1 MELTRR
7 GFIAA
12 NGALLGTTLLP
23 RGLLAEVQARSAP
36 MPALKDWE
44 EIRRQFRLTPD
55 YLHFSGFYIASHP
68 QPVRAAIE
76 SFRDAL
82 DANPFLTVENGMFE
96 SEGQNLQ
103 RKVRE
108 DVAAYLGG
116 QADEIALTPNT
127 TTGLALV
134 YHGLPLKAGD
144 EVLVTTHDHYVHHEA
159 IRLATERNGAS
170 VRRIPLFEEAATAS
184 ADAIVSRVREGIG
197 AKTRVLGITW
207 VHSATGI
214 RLPVRQ
220 IADALREINAKRDEH
235 ERVLLVVDGVHGI
248 GAVDATIADLG
259 CDFFCAG
266 THKWM
271 FAPRGT
277 GIVWARAQNWAR
289 LRPLIPTF
297 SNRESYDAWS
307 EQRPA
312 RGPTVAE
319 RVSPGGFLAYE
330 HQWAMGTAFR
340 MHQQIGRA
348 RIAGRISE
356 LNSRIKEGLA
366 SIGKV
371 RQHTPRD
378 AALSAGICCF
388 EVEGQKPEDTVK
400 LLLARKIVA
409 SESPY
414 AVSYARLSAGLMN
427 TPEQVDKAVAAVR
440 AIAGA

>member
-1 MELTRR
+1 MRLSRR

-12 NGALLGTTLLP
+12 NGALLGTALLP
-23 RGLLAEVQARSAP
+23 RSLLAEVEARSAP

-96 SEGQNLQ
+96 SEAQNLQ
-103 RKVRE
+103 KKVRDE
-108 DVAAYLGG
+108 VAAYLGG
-116 QADEIALTPNT
+116 KPDEIALTPNT
-127 TTGLALV
+127 TTGLALI

-144 EVLVTTHDHYVHHEA
+144 EVLVTTHDHVVHHEA
-159 IRLATERNGAS
+159 IRLSTERNGAS
-170 VRRIPLFEEAATAS
+170 VRKIKLFDDAANTS
-184 ADAIVSRVREGIG
+184 ADAIVARVREGIG
-197 AKTRVLGITW
+197 PKTRVLGITW

-220 IADALREINAKRDEH
+220 IADAVHEINSKRDEK

-259 CDFFCAG
+259 ADFFSAG

-277 GIVWARAQNWAR
+277 GIVWARAENWAR
-289 LRPLIPTF
+289 LRPLIPSF
-297 SNRESYDAWS
+297 SDLELYDAWK

-312 RGPTVAE
+312 KGPNIAA
-319 RVSPGGFLAYE
+319 RMSPGGFLAYE
-330 HQWAMGTAFR
+330 HQWAMGAAFR

-348 RIAGRISE
+348 RIAARVSE

-366 SIGKV
+366 AIGKV
-371 RQHTPRD
+371 KLHTPRD

-388 EVEGQKPEDTVK
+388 EVAGQKPDDTVK
-400 LLLARKIVA
+400 QLLARKIIA
-409 SESPY
+409 STSPY

-427 TPEQVDKAVAAVR
+427 TPEQVEKAIAAVR
-440 AIAGA
+440 AIAT